1 MEKITQEQKPVVAEL
16 IQASKKFRTGNQEI
30 IALQNTDLT
39 IHQGEL
45 ILIIG
50 PSGSGKTTLLS
61 LIGCILYPT
70 EGCVCIKGT
79 NTKDLN
85 EKQLARLRRQ
95 EIGFVFQ
102 NFNLIAPLSSEE
114 NIMVPL
120 FLNKLPREIVK
131 QKVQQALELVGLKKR
146 KNSLSKQLSGGE
158 QQRVAIARALVSEPS
173 VILCDEPT
181 ASLDSESLDVI
192 MKELRSLADA
202 GKAVA
207 VVTHDPRLKGFADK
221 IVYLEDGKVAK
232 IEKEI
237 GE

>member
-39 IHQGEL
+39 LHQGEL

-120 FLNKLPREIVK
+120 FLNKLPREIVM
-131 QKVQQALELVGLKKR
+131 QNVQQALEVVGLKKR